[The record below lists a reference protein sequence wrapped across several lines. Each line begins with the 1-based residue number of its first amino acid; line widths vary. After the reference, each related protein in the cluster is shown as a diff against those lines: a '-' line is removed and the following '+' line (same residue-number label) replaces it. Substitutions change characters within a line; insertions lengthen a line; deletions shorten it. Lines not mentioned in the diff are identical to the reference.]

1 VIGRRE
7 AVNLR
12 APSGRGIVCRVD
24 ISSRAIRVDQRAVAR
39 VNGSTRLTLA
49 AAAATT
55 TGAGTFLIVI
65 ARDGPVCAW
74 AFDSIA
80 HPEER
85 RPQWMHRRKIVPG

>member
-1 VIGRRE
+1 
-7 AVNLR
+7 LR
-12 APSGRGIVCRVD
+12 AASGRGIVCRVD
-24 ISSRAIRVDQRAVAR
+24 ISSPAIRVGQRAVAR
-39 VNGSTRLTLA
+39 VNGSTRLTL